1 MIVIEIEST
10 ATKEKSGISKK
21 TGEVWK
27 MVFQQIAISGHF
39 QDGFPAKHPRE
50 TSIQLDSDRPQP
62 YPAGRY
68 TISADTF
75 YFGDFDRFTL
85 GRMKLIPLK
94 EFFTD
99 LQKQLGVTVAY
110 VQPKAA

>member
-1 MIVIEIEST
+1 MIIIEIEST

-27 MVFQQIAISGHF
+27 MVFQQIVISGHL

-50 TSIQLDSDRPQP
+50 TTILLHSDDLKP
-62 YPAGRY
+62 YPVGRY
-68 TISADTF
+68 AVAADSF
-75 YFGDFDRFTL
+75 YFGDFDKFTL
-85 GRMKLIPLK
+85 GRLQLVPLNV
-94 EFFTD
+94 FFNE

-110 VQPKAA
+110 AQPKSA